1 MAPGKADAGDAR
13 ERRRSNRLE
22 ARQATNAPTRLQV
35 LPLLDS
41 PFAAGIF
48 IACPGSSRRCRGRP
62 RMTELLPHRMRDNG
76 NAGSRPRRRLSL
88 G

>member
-13 ERRRSNRLE
+13 ERRRRNRLE
-22 ARQATNAPTRLQV
+22 ARQATSASTGLQV

-41 PFAAGIF
+41 PFAAVIF
-48 IACPGSSRRCRGRP
+48 IACPGSPRRRCGLP
-62 RMTELLPHRMRDNG
+62 RMTELLPHWMRNNG
-76 NAGSRPRRRLSL
+76 NAGTRPRRRFSL